1 MNGLLKASIPENV
14 IIPPG
19 KLLLAFSG
27 GSDSL
32 FLMAVLSVLAPE
44 RTEAVYVDHSL
55 RSREELEREIELNR
69 KNAASLGIP
78 LRVVHIPEGFIKSQA
93 KNQGIESAARSERYR
108 ILSEIAESEGFD
120 YILTAHHRED
130 QVETVLMRILSS
142 APFCSYRGILQN
154 DGIIFRPI
162 LSVSKKEIL
171 SFLLSSGLE
180 WAEDSTN
187 SDTSYLRNHIRHRV
201 LPFISEEARCLISSI
216 AGNVAEFRKRIPNI
230 PYTGNFFLSVE
241 RKAFL
246 EAFPFQRDEL
256 VYSIFKYSG
265 CNDRVSR
272 KIVADIFSKAQEGKG
287 QMLFSGMSLYFS
299 RDNLRFYPLLDD
311 FAVEYS
317 RKDIKIGRIL
327 LKHIVP
333 DPLTICIDEKRLCF
347 PVVLRTAREGDRIE
361 LREGERRISDLEKNM
376 RIPYS
381 IVLEDRN
388 GIAVYFARF
397 AGGRDRL
404 AKRFLTPEKG
414 NTALAIEIE

>member
-1 MNGLLKASIPENV
+1 M
-14 IIPPG
+14 
-19 KLLLAFSG
+19 
-27 GSDSL
+27 
-32 FLMAVLSVLAPE
+32 
-44 RTEAVYVDHSL
+44 
-55 RSREELEREIELNR
+55 
-69 KNAASLGIP
+69 
-78 LRVVHIPEGFIKSQA
+78 
-93 KNQGIESAARSERYR
+93 
-108 ILSEIAESEGFD
+108 
-120 YILTAHHRED
+120 
-130 QVETVLMRILSS
+130 
-142 APFCSYRGILQN
+142 
-154 DGIIFRPI
+154 
-162 LSVSKKEIL
+162 
-171 SFLLSSGLE
+171 
-180 WAEDSTN
+180 
-187 SDTSYLRNHIRHRV
+187 
-201 LPFISEEARCLISSI
+201 
-216 AGNVAEFRKRIPNI
+216 
-230 PYTGNFFLSVE
+230 
-241 RKAFL
+241 
-246 EAFPFQRDEL
+246 
-256 VYSIFKYSG
+256 
-265 CNDRVSR
+265 SR

-317 RKDIKIGRIL
+317 GKDIKIGRIL